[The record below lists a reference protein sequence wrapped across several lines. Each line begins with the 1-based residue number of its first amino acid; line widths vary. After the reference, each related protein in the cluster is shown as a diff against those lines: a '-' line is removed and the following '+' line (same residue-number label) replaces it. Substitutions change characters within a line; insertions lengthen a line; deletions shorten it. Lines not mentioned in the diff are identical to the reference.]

1 MSETGRYFTPHG
13 IMVCKNGG
21 YCFSF
26 ICALCDDGYTTGR
39 VIADS
44 VSEALA
50 IARQEAR
57 PYFNRCHK
65 CGRWI
70 CDRHYNIDEMMCAE
84 CAPLKNTQTDFN
96 T

>member
-1 MSETGRYFTPHG
+1 MLEAGRYFTPHG
-13 IMVCKNGG
+13 FMVCKNGS
-21 YCFSF
+21 YRFSF
-26 ICALCDDGYTTGR
+26 FCALCDDCYTTGR

-57 PYFNRCHK
+57 PHFNRCHK

-70 CDRHYNIDEMMCAE
+70 CDRHYNIDEMMCVE
-84 CAPLKNTQTDFN
+84 CVPLENTQNDFN